1 MNEKSIDIQLAVES
15 SEGSLVANM
24 KFTNNSN
31 SDMHLDKQT
40 ICIDNKTRRN
50 IFNIIDEHNAEVG
63 YTGAYVYR
71 DVVPQ
76 DYIKL
81 KSGEIIES
89 RIVLDEV
96 YKLSKGH
103 KYIIQY
109 SVFHPTYKD
118 KSGFT
123 LFESNKV
130 EIVYK

>member
-1 MNEKSIDIQLAVES
+1 MNEKSIDIQLAVEL
-15 SEGSLVANM
+15 SEGSLIANM
-24 KFTNNSN
+24 KFANNSN

-40 ICIDNKTRRN
+40 ICIDNKTRRK
-50 IFNIIDEHNAEVG
+50 IFNIVDEDNTEVG

-89 RIVLDEV
+89 RITLDEV

-103 KYIIQY
+103 KYSIQY
-109 SVFHPTYKD
+109 SVFHPTYND